1 MTYTPKRGHPVVVER
16 MHTAHSIK
24 MQRTEW
30 SEWHVG
36 EILGVS
42 QDGFVTKAAMP
53 HAGVVKQGDLGVRF
67 YVLVDEDKREGA
79 MRLMKM
85 ISKPD
90 ENIWPDRASIQQA
103 ILHGFLWE
111 RIL

>member
-1 MTYTPKRGHPVVVER
+1 
-16 MHTAHSIK
+16 
-24 MQRTEW
+24 
-30 SEWHVG
+30 
-36 EILGVS
+36 
-42 QDGFVTKAAMP
+42 
-53 HAGVVKQGDLGVRF
+53 
-67 YVLVDEDKREGA
+67 